1 MAAAAGDAGAGAGA
15 AAAEA
20 ASGAGDARSFSWLRV
35 CSSAELASSRGRFHF
50 RVVVSADT
58 GEGRVVAAGSGVEG
72 GEEEESGG
80 GGRHVSVL
88 DIPEGGAGG
97 GGLFAMD
104 SICYHAGGPLTV
116 GDIEVRSV

>member
-72 GEEEESGG
+72 GEEEESGA

-88 DIPEGGAGG
+88 DIPEGG